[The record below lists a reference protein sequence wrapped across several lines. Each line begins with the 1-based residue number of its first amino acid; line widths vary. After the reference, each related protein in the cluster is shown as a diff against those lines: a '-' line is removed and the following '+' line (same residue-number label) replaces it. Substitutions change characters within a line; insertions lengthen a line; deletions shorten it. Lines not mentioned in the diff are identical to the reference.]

1 MSKEADY
8 DDYVKDIEKHKT
20 KPIRQ
25 EADFT
30 KYKVVDY
37 VDQISGK
44 IKYMI
49 IDPDQHKYSVKT
61 TDCTNE
67 ILELLNVYQI
77 KNVIIYDDVAN
88 FILDKKPDA
97 FDGVED
103 LVINEREEE

>member
-1 MSKEADY
+1 MNKEADY

-37 VDQISGK
+37 LDPTSGK

-49 IDPDQHKYSVKT
+49 INKNSIEV
-61 TDCTNE
+61 TDCMNE
-67 ILELLNVYQI
+67 IFELLNVYQI

-103 LVINEREEE
+103 LVINEMEEE

>member
-1 MSKEADY
+1 MSDY
-8 DDYVKDIEKHKT
+8 DNYVKNIKKRET

-30 KYKVVDY
+30 KYKVVDF
-37 VDQISGK
+37 VDQASGK
-44 IKYMI
+44 IRYMI
-49 IDPDQHKYSVKT
+49 VDPDQCKYTVKI
-61 TDCTNE
+61 TDCTQE

-88 FILDKKPDA
+88 CILDKKPDA

-103 LVINEREEE
+103 LIINERGDE